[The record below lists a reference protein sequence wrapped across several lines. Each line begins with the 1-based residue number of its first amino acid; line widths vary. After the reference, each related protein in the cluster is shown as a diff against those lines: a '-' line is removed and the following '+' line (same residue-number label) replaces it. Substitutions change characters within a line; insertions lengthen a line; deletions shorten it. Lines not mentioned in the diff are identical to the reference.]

1 SQKFGRPFGVYYL
14 CSWQTLLSILSPY
27 PPACEIPPQEVGI
40 IVGRS
45 SVLLSTRCFF
55 YKIALDVYM
64 IALEV
69 YMMFLVFIAQTI
81 CLG

>member
-1 SQKFGRPFGVYYL
+1 FTKVWPTFW
-14 CSWQTLLSILSPY
+14 CLLFVFLANFAINSVPISSGMRN
-27 PPACEIPPQEVGI
+27 PPSRGEPLVFDVGI

-69 YMMFLVFIAQTI
+69 YMMFLV
-81 CLG
+81 